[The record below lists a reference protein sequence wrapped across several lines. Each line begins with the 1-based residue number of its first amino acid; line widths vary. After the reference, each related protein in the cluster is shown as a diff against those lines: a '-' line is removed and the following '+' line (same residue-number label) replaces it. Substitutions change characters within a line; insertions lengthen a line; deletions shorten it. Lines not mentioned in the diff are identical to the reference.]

1 MPPRRPYPLPFPSL
15 PLLSATRVQISR
27 HTCDSSTAA
36 TVGYPYLRESAAA
49 LALALDTLREISPSP
64 SFSLEAT
71 IVNSS
76 SNYETIYTSEEVVRN
91 SSIIIRDEK

>member
-36 TVGYPYLRESAAA
+36 TVRAYLRESAAA